1 MINSNKMR
9 RLWIILLLLSSAMAV
24 QAQDES
30 KFGITFS
37 GFVKNDFF
45 VDSRQTICA
54 REGHFLLWP
63 APQKLDANGQDINS
77 KSTYNILAIQS
88 RLSGKISG
96 PDAFGAKTSGL
107 LEGDFFAQAN
117 DNINLFRMRHAY
129 VKLNWIH
136 FEALA
141 GYTWNPL
148 FVTDCFPGTVS
159 FNTGAPM
166 QSFARNP
173 QLRLSYS
180 TGNLKI
186 LAAALSQV
194 DYTTRG
200 VDGPNCKYIRNSTT
214 PDMHLQIHYGAK
226 EAETGKGYIVGGG
239 LAYKSIVP
247 RLESQISEDEIYQ
260 VHELVH
266 GITAMAFT
274 KVTTGALTLKAQ
286 VRYGENI
293 SDVLAVSGFGV
304 KDVTDPV
311 TGEQSYTPLKSM
323 AYWGEIHTNGNPQ
336 VGIFGG
342 VLFNSGTKEA
352 MSDPSNAVYGLA
364 TDIHSM
370 YRISPRIIYNSGKV
384 RLALELEYTQAAYGE
399 NYNEFYVPDI
409 AVSVGNLRGLL
420 AVYYFF

>member
-1 MINSNKMR
+1 MKR
-9 RLWIILLLLSSAMAV
+9 TPFLLLLLSFLFIPSIN
-24 QAQDES
+24 AQDDS
-30 KFGITFS
+30 KFGIKFS

-63 APQKLDANGQDINS
+63 APEKLDEYGNDINS

-88 RLSGKISG
+88 RLSGKITG

-107 LEGDFFAQAN
+107 IEGDFFAQAN
-117 DNINLFRMRHAY
+117 DNINLFRMRHAF
-129 VKLNWIH
+129 VKLNWDH
-136 FEALA
+136 FESLV

-173 QLRLSYS
+173 QLRFTLSF
-180 TGNLKI
+180 GGLKI

-194 DYTTRG
+194 DYTSRG

-214 PDMHLQIHYGAK
+214 PDMHLQVHFTK
-226 EAETGKGYIVGGG
+226 KNPDTGTGFIVGGG

-247 RLESQISEDEIYQ
+247 RLESEMGPDEIYQ

-266 GITAMAFT
+266 GITAMAFS
-274 KVTTGALTLKAQ
+274 KITTGPVTLKAQ

-293 SDVLAVSGFGV
+293 SDVLAISGFGV
-304 KDVTDPV
+304 KDIIDPV
-311 TGEQSYTPLKSM
+311 SGEQSYTPLKSM

-336 VGIFGG
+336 VGVFGG
-342 VLFNSGTKEA
+342 VLYNSGTKDA
-352 MSDPSNAVYGLA
+352 MSDPANAVYGLA
-364 TDIHSM
+364 TDINSM
-370 YRISPRIIYNSGKV
+370 FRISPRIVYNSGKV
-384 RLALELEYTQAAYGE
+384 RLALEVEYTKASYGI
-399 NYNEFYVPDI
+399 NFNEFFVPDQI
-409 AVSVGNLRGLL
+409 VPVGNLRALL

>member
-1 MINSNKMR
+1 MR
-9 RLWIILLLLSSAMAV
+9 KYLIIVLALLSSGV
-24 QAQDES
+24 VTAQEKEES
-30 KFGITFS
+30 KFGIKFS

-45 VDSRQTICA
+45 IDSRQTICA

-63 APQKLDANGQDINS
+63 SPQKLDMNGNDINS
-77 KSTYNILAIQS
+77 KSTFNILAIQS

-107 LEGDFFAQAN
+107 IEGDFFAQAN

-129 VKLNWIH
+129 VKFNWTH

-173 QLRLSYS
+173 QFRFIYT

-186 LAAALSQV
+186 LAAALSQI
-194 DYTTRG
+194 DYTSRG

-214 PDMHLQIHYGAK
+214 PDMHLQIHYGIK
-226 EAETGKGYIVGGG
+226 NSDTGKAFIIGGG
-239 LAYKSIVP
+239 MAYKSIVP
-247 RLESQISEDEIYQ
+247 RLESEISANEIYK
-260 VHELVH
+260 VDELVH
-266 GITAMAFT
+266 GITAMAFSKIST
-274 KVTTGALTLKAQ
+274 KAVTLKLQA
-286 VRYGENI
+286 RYGENI
-293 SDVLAVSGFGV
+293 ADVLAISGFGV
-304 KDVTDPV
+304 KDITDPV

-323 AYWGEIHTNGNPQ
+323 AYWGEVHTNGNPQ
-336 VGIFGG
+336 VGVFGG
-342 VLFNSGTKEA
+342 LLYNTGTKEA

-364 TDIHSM
+364 PDIQSM
-370 YRISPRIIYNSGKV
+370 FRISPRIIYNAGKV
-384 RLALELEYTQAAYGE
+384 RLALEMEYTQAAYGQE
-399 NYNEFYVPDI
+399 YDEFFIPN
-409 AVSVGNLRGLL
+409 ATVSVGNFRGLL